1 VKSIGS
7 LLKVYKSNI
16 SSPRTFSVT
25 LVHRFL
31 RQECSFYSVIDKM
44 GFQNPISAMN
54 ELPRVCF
61 MEDIKRNNDDR
72 KNPKNV
78 LDNFILIDEPI
89 NLSLQEEYLRFSERI
104 DFDNVDYKEL
114 LPGSDKRFL

>member
-1 VKSIGS
+1 
-7 LLKVYKSNI
+7 
-16 SSPRTFSVT
+16 
-25 LVHRFL
+25 
-31 RQECSFYSVIDKM
+31 M

-89 NLSLQEEYLRFSERI
+89 NLSLQEEYLRFSETI